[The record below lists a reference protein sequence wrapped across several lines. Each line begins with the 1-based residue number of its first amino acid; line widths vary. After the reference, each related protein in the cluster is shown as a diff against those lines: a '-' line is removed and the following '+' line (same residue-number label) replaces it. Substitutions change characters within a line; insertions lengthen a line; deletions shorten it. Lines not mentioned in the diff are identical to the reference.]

1 MEDPEGMR
9 EEDRLNEPHYDWDD
23 DYGFLYT
30 PQPRRSLVRAAAVTI
45 LTLMT
50 VVGTVSLLT
59 YRHHGAMF
67 SGRMQLVS
75 VSVVFRHGAQTSQ
88 AQQTWEEQGWTEGFG
103 ELTVKG
109 MQQMYSLGRKMRSR
123 YVDTLKL
130 LPQDTHGVRDAVQA
144 RSTGLDRTTES
155 AIAALLGFFDH
166 NEEGFDPMPEVCK
179 CRPQSGDQRHRLS
192 SPDCVSDCIGLT
204 NPVLSSQIPEVETLL
219 PHSDWLLQQHRVCDG
234 WKQGPDSGKR
244 FEKAVHDHRRA
255 FDDAVQFLGA
265 DRLCHYKVE
274 NGTKTARVCTK
285 PPLELRDL
293 EPLYQNLLNAES
305 AGRECPV
312 DAGMDCRDLLAKL
325 HPIREFLWNYDYE
338 SANAVHA
345 GGMLA
350 GEILENMKRARKW
363 HMPDVKAE
371 IDEKSL
377 SRRPPSIYMYSAEDT
392 NVAALLG
399 TFKAPWFHAPLFGS
413 YVAVE
418 LWAPKTGDMSNEEL
432 WMVNVRYDGR
442 PLKSLPG
449 CKRGYCRFKD
459 FFYSLFWTQ
468 AMYQEDCIAA
478 QTVPEPY
485 R

>member
-1 MEDPEGMR
+1 MS
-9 EEDRLNEPHYDWDD
+9 EEDRLNEPNYDWDD

-30 PQPRRSLVRAAAVTI
+30 PQPRRSLFRAAAVTI
-45 LTLMT
+45 LALMT

-75 VSVVFRHGAQTSQ
+75 VSVVFRHGAQTSEN
-88 AQQTWEEQGWTEGFG
+88 QQTWEEQAWPEGFG

-109 MQQMYSLGRKMRSR
+109 MQQMYSLGRKIRSR

-130 LPQDTHGVRDAVQA
+130 LPKDTQGARDAVQM
-144 RSTGLDRTTES
+144 RSTGLDLTTES
-155 AIAALLGFFDH
+155 AISALLGLFDH
-166 NEEGFDPMPEVCK
+166 NAEGFGPMPEVCK
-179 CRPQSGDQRHRLS
+179 CRPRSGDHRQRLS
-192 SPDCVSDCIGLT
+192 NPECVSECIGLT
-204 NPVLSSQIPEVETLL
+204 NSLLASQIPDVETLI
-219 PHSDWLLQQHRVCDG
+219 PQRDWLLQQHRVCDG
-234 WKQGPDSGKR
+234 WEQGPDSGEV
-244 FEKAVHDHRRA
+244 FEKAVYNHRQA

-265 DRLCHYKVE
+265 DRLCYYQVE
-274 NGTKTARVCTK
+274 NGTKTARICTK
-285 PPLELRDL
+285 PPLKLRDL

-305 AGRECPV
+305 ANKECPKGV
-312 DAGMDCRDLLAKL
+312 GMDCRQLLAKL
-325 HPIREFLWNYDYE
+325 HPIREFLWNYDFE

-350 GEILENMKRARKW
+350 GEILENMKRARKY
-363 HMPDVKAE
+363 HMTDDVNTE
-371 IDEKSL
+371 TTL
-377 SRRPPSIYMYSAEDT
+377 LQRPPALYLYSAEDT

-418 LWAPKTGDMSNEEL
+418 LWAPRTGDMSNEEL

-442 PLKSLPG
+442 PLKKLPG
-449 CKRGYCRFKD
+449 CDKGFCKFKD

-468 AMYQEDCIAA
+468 AMYEEDCLPPKTI
-478 QTVPEPY
+478 PESV
-485 R
+485 